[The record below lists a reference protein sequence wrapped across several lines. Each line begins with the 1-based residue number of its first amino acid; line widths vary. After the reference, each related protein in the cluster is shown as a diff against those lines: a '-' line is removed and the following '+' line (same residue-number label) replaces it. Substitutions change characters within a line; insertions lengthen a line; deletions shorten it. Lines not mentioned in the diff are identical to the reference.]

1 MSDLTSVIHEK
12 VKCPLCE
19 KTEIDVTTK
28 PEYYSYSAARA
39 FGKVK
44 RIPVHHP
51 EQVKVES
58 NCPNC
63 KAKKSDIK
71 DALERGKSKF
81 KTHEEFLK
89 SIRDRGLPTVITS
102 KSDKHE

>member
-1 MSDLTSVIHEK
+1 MSDIASITTEK
-12 VKCPLCE
+12 QKCPICNE
-19 KTEIDVTTK
+19 GEIDVTIRS
-28 PEYYSYSAARA
+28 EYYTYKTARA

-51 EQVKVES
+51 EQVKIES

-63 KAKKSDIK
+63 KAKKSVIK

-81 KTHEEFLK
+81 KTHEELLK
-89 SIRDRGLPTVITS
+89 SIKERGLPTIITS
-102 KSDKHE
+102 KKNED

>member
-1 MSDLTSVIHEK
+1 MSDIASIKTEK
-12 VKCPLCE
+12 VKCPLCQVGE
-19 KTEIDVTTK
+19 VEVTTK
-28 PEYYSYSAARA
+28 PEYYSFSAARA

-51 EQVKVES
+51 EQTKVES

-71 DALERGKSKF
+71 DALDSGSGKKI
-81 KTHEEFLK
+81 THEELLK
-89 SIRDRGLPTVITS
+89 RLQKSGLPTIIGS
-102 KSDKHE
+102 AKKD